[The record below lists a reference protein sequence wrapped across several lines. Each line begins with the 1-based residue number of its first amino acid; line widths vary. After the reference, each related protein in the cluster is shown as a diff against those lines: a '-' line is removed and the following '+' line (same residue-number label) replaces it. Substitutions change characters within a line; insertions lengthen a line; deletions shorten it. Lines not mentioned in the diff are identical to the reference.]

1 MQSDM
6 TGVSLEKS
14 LIARCE
20 FYSCEVAG
28 LRLHGS
34 TLKDLVIQM
43 TNLGQLEATNITL
56 VKTETEPLRELKAV
70 LSGKISDLKWP
81 GDKKYGWLAGRA
93 ALR

>member
-1 MQSDM
+1 
-6 TGVSLEKS
+6 
-14 LIARCE
+14 
-20 FYSCEVAG
+20 
-28 LRLHGS
+28 
-34 TLKDLVIQM
+34 M

-81 GDKKYGWLAGRA
+81 VDKKYGWLAGRA